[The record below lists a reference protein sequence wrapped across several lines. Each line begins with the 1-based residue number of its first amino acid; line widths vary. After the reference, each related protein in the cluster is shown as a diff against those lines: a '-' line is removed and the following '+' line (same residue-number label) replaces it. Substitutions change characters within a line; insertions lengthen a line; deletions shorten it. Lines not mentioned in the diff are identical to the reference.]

1 MWQTKIVIIGLLL
14 MTIGNAYAWGEDA
27 PYSSTQAWIA
37 DTNYCDSSF
46 TVMVANFNHTYPNAF
61 NYTLTYTLKYR
72 DTDGNIQDESMTV
85 ETYNVTIG
93 SGQYTW
99 LSHTINVNTIMN
111 IISEVDEDTT
121 DPYRCVKIDLAYSYC
136 DNGGCSYNTNMNH
149 LVDFTNCDPV
159 AGTSYGDPL
168 PDTAGTDYG
177 FDMEGRGSGG
187 GSGGIY
193 EGINMYGSS
202 GGDTTGMGA
211 GFYTIFWCI
220 IPLVFI
226 LAVMKLSSR
235 CMK

>member
-1 MWQTKIVIIGLLL
+1 MLVNKIVIIGLLF
-14 MTIGNAYAWGEDA
+14 MTIGNTYAWGEDT
-27 PYSSTQAWIA
+27 PYATTQAWIA
-37 DTNYCDSSF
+37 DTNYCDSTF
-46 TVMVANFNHTYPNAF
+46 TVMVANFNNSYPNAF

-93 SGQYTW
+93 NGQYTW

-121 DPYRCVKIDLAYSYC
+121 NPYRVVKIDLGYSYC
-136 DNGGCSYNTNMNH
+136 DNGGCNVNSDMNH
-149 LVDFTNCDPV
+149 LADFTNCDPV
-159 AGTSYGDPL
+159 EGTSYGDPL
-168 PDTAGTDYG
+168 PDVAGTDYG
-177 FDMEGRGSGG
+177 FDMEGRGSAG

-202 GGDTTGMGA
+202 GGDTTGMEA
-211 GFYTIFWCI
+211 SFYTIFGCI

-226 LAVMKLSSR
+226 LSVMKLSSR